1 MQIHQL
7 KDLLKD
13 FDKNVIYDQDLKK
26 KSWFNIGGKSKV
38 FYKAENLKDLVKFL
52 KLLDNKE
59 KIFII
64 GAGSNTLISDN
75 IFDGVVI
82 KLSKNFNRISLL
94 REDVIISGSGVLDNS
109 LSSFA
114 AENNL
119 SGFEFLSCIPGS
131 IGGGIKM
138 NAGCFGKEFKDIL
151 LSIQAIDQKGSLI
164 TIPSKEINFDYRNS
178 DLSEDLIF
186 LSASFKGVKSTF
198 NKVNSEVIKMK
209 SLKEKNQ
216 PMRIK
221 TGGSTFK
228 NPINQTNKKV
238 WELIRESV
246 SIDTK
251 FGDAHI
257 SEKHS
262 NFFVNKGNAT
272 FNDMKKLIDFINH
285 FIGRGNIK
293 ESRFICSVNGIPFN
307 FYNDRLTGIKVY
319 FGRNERKEIEFVK
332 RNSLDNSVFI
342 DIGSNMGLYT
352 QTIAFFNYK
361 YKNIKITNEENFNLF
376 LQYLSILYSSQAFT

>member
-52 KLLDNKE
+52 KLLDSKE

-151 LSIQAIDQKGSLI
+151 LSIQAIDQKGNLI
-164 TIPSKEINFDYRNS
+164 TIPSKEINFDYRNN

-186 LSASFKGVKSTF
+186 LSASFKGTKGDIT
-198 NKVNSEVIKMK
+198 NIKNEIIK
-209 SLKEKNQ
+209 LKTKKERNQ
-216 PMRIK
+216 PTKIK
-221 TGGSTFK
+221 TSGSTFK
-228 NPINQTNKKV
+228 NPKSQTEKKV
-238 WELIRESV
+238 WELIKQSV
-246 SIDTK
+246 SLDK
-251 FGDAHI
+251 SFGDACI
-257 SEKHS
+257 SDKHC
-262 NFFVNKGNAT
+262 NFFVNKGEAS
-272 FNDMKKLIDFINH
+272 FKDMTNLIDFVAKNVLE
-285 FIGRGNIK
+285 K
-293 ESRFICSVNGIPFN
+293 
-307 FYNDRLTGIKVY
+307 TGISL
-319 FGRNERKEIEFVK
+319 EKEI
-332 RNSLDNSVFI
+332 
-342 DIGSNMGLYT
+342 
-352 QTIAFFNYK
+352 
-361 YKNIKITNEENFNLF
+361 KILK
-376 LQYLSILYSSQAFT
+376 

>member
-26 KSWFNIGGKSKV
+26 KSWFNIGGKSKI

-94 REDVIISGSGVLDNS
+94 REDVIISGSAVLDKN
-109 LSSFA
+109 LSEFA
-114 AENNL
+114 AENHL
-119 SGFEFLSCIPGS
+119 SGFEFLSCIPGT

-138 NAGCFGKEFKDIL
+138 NAGCFGREFKDIL

-164 TIPSKEINFDYRNS
+164 TIPSKEINFDYRKNN
-178 DLSEDLIF
+178 LPEDLIF
-186 LSASFKGVKSTF
+186 LSASFKGAKSDIR
-198 NKVNSEVIKMK
+198 KINSEMIKMK
-209 SLKEKNQ
+209 SEKEKNQ
-216 PMRIK
+216 PTRIK
-221 TGGSTFK
+221 TSGSTFK
-228 NPINQTNKKV
+228 NPVNQTNKKV

-246 SIDTK
+246 STDIK
-251 FGDAHI
+251 FGDACI
-257 SEKHS
+257 SNKHS
-262 NFFVNKGNAT
+262 NFFINKGNAT
-272 FNDMKKLIDFINH
+272 FQDMKKLIDFVSKKV
-285 FIGRGNIK
+285 FEK
-293 ESRFICSVNGIPFN
+293 
-307 FYNDRLTGIKVY
+307 TGIKL
-319 FGRNERKEIEFVK
+319 EKEI
-332 RNSLDNSVFI
+332 
-342 DIGSNMGLYT
+342 
-352 QTIAFFNYK
+352 
-361 YKNIKITNEENFNLF
+361 KILE
-376 LQYLSILYSSQAFT
+376 

>member
-1 MQIHQL
+1 MQKHQL
-7 KDLLKD
+7 KDLLKA

-26 KSWFNIGGKSKV
+26 KNWFNIGGKSKV
-38 FYKAENLKDLVKFL
+38 FYKAENLRDLVKFL

-82 KLSKNFNRISLL
+82 KLGKNFNRISLL

-109 LSSFA
+109 LSRFA
-114 AENNL
+114 AQNNL

-138 NAGCFGKEFKDIL
+138 NAGCFGREFKDIL
-151 LSIQAIDQKGSLI
+151 LSIQAIDQKGNLI
-164 TIPSKEINFDYRNS
+164 TISSKEINFDYRNN
-178 DLSEDLIF
+178 DLPEDLIF
-186 LSASFKGVKSTF
+186 LSASFKGTKSTF

-228 NPINQTNKKV
+228 NPINQTDKKV
-238 WELIRESV
+238 WELIRDSV

-251 FGDAHI
+251 FGDAYI

-272 FNDMKKLIDFINH
+272 FNDMKKLIDFVS
-285 FIGRGNIK
+285 K
-293 ESRFICSVNGIPFN
+293 KVLEK
-307 FYNDRLTGIKVY
+307 TGIKLD
-319 FGRNERKEIEFVK
+319 KEI
-332 RNSLDNSVFI
+332 
-342 DIGSNMGLYT
+342 
-352 QTIAFFNYK
+352 
-361 YKNIKITNEENFNLF
+361 KILE
-376 LQYLSILYSSQAFT
+376 